1 MSLSIPMS
9 MIHANDNDNHNH
21 DGDNINIAKIENSCT
36 SSISNSSESV
46 SSSPSI
52 HDHSTI
58 PSMIPSNDIIPNN
71 TTRSSSTSISYT
83 DVVQNTMIE
92 GGSDSSSDKSLP
104 HKNIIISTTPTANN
118 SVKVEVENETQL
130 IQYIDSIYSPKNKN
144 HSSNLDITS
153 SESHVIPIRFSSF
166 YANND
171 DIDDEYP
178 NIMLD
183 NHTHTHPYISD
194 SPVSMSPCGSDVGND
209 DHDHDYIHNHVSGS
223 GTRHFKRLTYA
234 EVEKSIEKYYNP
246 NNKYSNEFDIL
257 ITYLKGQKNLYI
269 QSKNI
274 TQIKLNAL
282 VFPSMI
288 LTAFITVFAPTIDI
302 RGWSIYIISA
312 CNAVIA
318 MFVALVNYLKLE
330 STAENYTQLANQF
343 DKLETAIELSSNKL
357 YFMTKESEQSDLILN
372 KIKYIE
378 SKLHDMKETYN
389 MIIPESVKKVFPI
402 IYHINIFSFIKKIE
416 TYKKK
421 LIMQFKDIKNEIG
434 YIIHKWNLKGINIF
448 EEDEREIVKLGIQ
461 FTKEQ
466 KRLFH
471 LLKTKEKIKYQ
482 LIYYKNSYGQ
492 IDELFIREIKNS
504 ESYLVWFN
512 MYKEAPRIQE
522 PNPVI
527 EEFLKMIFLD
537 CK

>member
-1 MSLSIPMS
+1 M
-9 MIHANDNDNHNH
+9 
-21 DGDNINIAKIENSCT
+21 
-36 SSISNSSESV
+36 
-46 SSSPSI
+46 
-52 HDHSTI
+52 
-58 PSMIPSNDIIPNN
+58 
-71 TTRSSSTSISYT
+71 SSTSDHENNIGNEHHDIDIENGINTIVVMTTPDTESAKIIADIEARRALHSSDSLSASDICAQNDGGWSSTSSSYSGIGPN
-83 DVVQNTMIE
+83 VLLE

-104 HKNIIISTTPTANN
+104 HKNIIISTTPTSHN
-118 SVKVEVENETQL
+118 SVNVEVENETQL
-130 IQYIDSIYSPKNKN
+130 IQYIDSMYSPKNNSPHLDTK
-144 HSSNLDITS
+144 SSDAS
-153 SESHVIPIRFSSF
+153 SHVIPIRFSSY

-171 DIDDEYP
+171 DIDDEY
-178 NIMLD
+178 NNFILDD
-183 NHTHTHPYISD
+183 NHHNHPYISD
-194 SPVSMSPCGSDVGND
+194 SPVSMSPCGSEVGSD
-209 DHDHDYIHNHVSGS
+209 DHDHSHNHNHNHASDS
-223 GTRHFKRLTYA
+223 SRHFKRLTYA
-234 EVEKSIEKYYNP
+234 DVEKSIEKYYNQ
-246 NNKYSNEFDIL
+246 NSKYSNEFDIL

-274 TQIKLNAL
+274 TQMKLNTL

-288 LTAFITVFAPTIDI
+288 LTAFITVFAPTVDI
-302 RGWSIYIISA
+302 RGWSIYLISA

-357 YFMTKESEQSDLILN
+357 YFMTKESEQSDLILS

-389 MIIPESVKKVFPI
+389 MIIPETVKKVFPI

-421 LIMQFKDIKNEIG
+421 LIMQFKDVKNEIG
-434 YIIHKWNLKGINIF
+434 YIIHKWNIKGVNIF
-448 EEDEREIVKLGIQ
+448 QEEESDTVKHDIR

-471 LLKTKEKIKYQ
+471 LLKTKEKLKYE
-482 LIYYKNSYGQ
+482 LIYYKNSYAQ
-492 IDELFIREIKNS
+492 IDELFIREIKNA
-504 ESYLVWFN
+504 ESYLVWLNTCFN
-512 MYKEAPRIQE
+512 IYREPPHIQE

-527 EEFLKMIFLD
+527 EEFLKIIFLD